1 VLFSVTQ
8 TDKIHTSPFM
18 KLEAQLRKKAND
30 KINMEKQMNSIRT
43 ELFRDVKELQSTMST
58 NMAKLNE
65 KLQTMEKYM

>member
-1 VLFSVTQ
+1 
-8 TDKIHTSPFM
+8 M